1 MIPVSKWKQLSLED
15 RLVAVHSDIMR
26 HPEFCL
32 LSGVVCMGAVSIDK
46 RPTAATNGRDVFYGR
61 DFCGKLNQK
70 QLRYVVLHETYH
82 KALRHCV
89 EYNDINKQYPR
100 ESNMAQDFVINLYI
114 EEVGGDW
121 VERPC
126 DGLCIDPKYTGM
138 SFIEVLRDLLKHPRK
153 RGGDGDGKGDGKG
166 DGDGGGTFDEHL
178 DAADE
183 LGADEAAEIGKR
195 IKEALEQGKIIASK
209 MRGNGKGG
217 GNLNS
222 ILQDRPTDWREPLQD
237 FFVEVTVGD
246 EQSRFCPPNRRFLPL
261 DIIMPSHFTDR
272 VGEIIT
278 ACDTSGSMGGVYPTV
293 FGEISRICQT
303 VRPESVR
310 VIWWDSEVCG
320 EQVFTPENYDS
331 IASLMKPQ
339 GGGGTRVSCVAEYI
353 AAKQYNPQAVI
364 YLTDG
369 YIESDYVL
377 PAAPC
382 LWGVVDN
389 EQFQPSAGKK
399 VNICSIDL

>member
-1 MIPVSKWKQLSLED
+1 MIPVSKWKKLSLED
-15 RLVAVHSDIMR
+15 RLVAVHSDIMQ

-32 LSGVVCMGAVSIDK
+32 LSGVVCMGAVNIDK

-61 DFCGKLNQK
+61 DFCEKLNQK

-114 EEVGGDW
+114 EEVGGSW

-126 DGLCIDPKYTGM
+126 DGLCIDLKYTGM

-153 RGGDGDGKGDGKG
+153 HDDHGA
-166 DGDGGGTFDEHL
+166 FDEHL
-178 DAADE
+178 DATGE
-183 LGADEAAEIGKR
+183 LGPEEAAEVGKR

-217 GNLNS
+217 GNLGT

-261 DIIMPSHFTDR
+261 GIIMPSHFTDR

-278 ACDTSGSMGGVYPTV
+278 ACDTSGSMTGVYPTV

-310 VIWWDSEVCG
+310 VIWWDSEVCS

-389 EQFQPSAGKK
+389 ERFQPSAGKK